1 MKLTLKLLMLLWMAA
16 MLLIASPVRSDMA
29 APLMRPDQPTVAII
43 IDDLGY
49 RHLEGR
55 RALALPAAVTLS
67 ILPHTPFGREFAEGA
82 HAKGMEVMLHLPLQ
96 PEDGG
101 EDPGPGGL
109 WLESGSREV
118 SGLLTESLASV
129 PYAVGVN
136 NHMGSML
143 TRHPGHMTW
152 LMEEL
157 DRRNLFFVD
166 SFTTPFSIALQMAH
180 ETGVPAVRRNV
191 FLDADPDEVAVGA
204 EFDRLLALARE
215 QGYALAIGHPYP
227 GTMRVLEQRLPEL
240 ERSGVR
246 LVPASQLVKR
256 AHRTGR

>member
-1 MKLTLKLLMLLWMAA
+1 MTLTLKLLMLLWTAA
-16 MLLIASPVRSDMA
+16 MLLTASPARSDMA
-29 APLMRPDQPTVAII
+29 APLMRPNQPTVAII

-49 RHLEGR
+49 RHLEGK
-55 RALALPAAVTLS
+55 RALALPGAVTLS

-96 PEDGG
+96 PEDSS
-101 EDPGPGGL
+101 EDPGPGGI
-109 WLESGSREV
+109 WLESALSEV
-118 SGLLTESLASV
+118 SGLLTEDLASV

-157 DRRNLFFVD
+157 DRRKLFFVD
-166 SFTTPFSIALQMAH
+166 SFTTPSSVALQMAH

-191 FLDADPDEVAVGA
+191 FLDANPDEDAVME
-204 EFDRLLALARE
+204 EFDRLLVLARE
-215 QGYALAIGHPYP
+215 RGYAVAIGHPYP
-227 GTMRVLEQRLPEL
+227 STMSVLERRLPEL
-240 ERSGVR
+240 ERNGFR
-246 LVPASQLVKR
+246 LVPASQLIKQVN
-256 AHRTGR
+256 RTGR

>member
-1 MKLTLKLLMLLWMAA
+1 MTLRLKLLMPLWTAA
-16 MLLIASPVRSDMA
+16 MLLAASAVRSDMA
-29 APLMRPDQPTVAII
+29 APLVYPEQPAVAII

-55 RALALPAAVTLS
+55 RALALPGAVTLS

-96 PEDGG
+96 PEDSSD
-101 EDPGPGGL
+101 DPGPGGI
-109 WLESGSREV
+109 WLESALSEV
-118 SGLLTESLASV
+118 SGLLAEDLASV

-143 TRHPGHMTW
+143 TRHPGHMSW

-166 SFTTPFSIALQMAH
+166 SFTTPLSIALQMAY
-180 ETGVPAVRRNV
+180 EIGVPAVRRDV
-191 FLDADPDEVAVGA
+191 FLDANPDEAAVGA

-227 GTMRVLEQRLPEL
+227 GTMTVLEQRLPEL
-240 ERSGVR
+240 ERNGVR
-246 LVPASQLVKR
+246 LVPASQLIEL
-256 AHRTGR
+256 AYRTGR